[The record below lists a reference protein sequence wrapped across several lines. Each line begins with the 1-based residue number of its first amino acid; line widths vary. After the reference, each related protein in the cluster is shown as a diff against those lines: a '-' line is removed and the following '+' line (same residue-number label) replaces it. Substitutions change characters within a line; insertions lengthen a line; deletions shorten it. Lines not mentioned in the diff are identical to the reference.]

1 VSEAGTYYV
10 KVTDDYYH
18 DSGQYSITLTEGAYN
33 SNYER
38 EHNGYNGIG
47 SLLTSD
53 EKMSGQLF
61 SSSDVDFFNIV
72 ADQAGTLT
80 VQFDA
85 PTSSSLD
92 YFKVTLQDSNF
103 NTLSAIETGKDAQIS
118 AAVESAGTYWV
129 KIEDD
134 YYHDDGVYGITASLS
149 NQTGNVETEDNGYF
163 TTADEILNGR
173 AISGQLSN
181 ENDWDVF
188 AITFDETVSATL
200 SFDAPTDSSLNYYF
214 IGIYDQNYDLV
225 DYRFTGSDTTFQSDA
240 VPSGR
245 YYAAITSDEYLS
257 SSTYS
262 LTVNSSPY
270 TALNSET
277 EENGSFKTADRISF
291 NSSISGNLSSASD
304 LDFFRLATPAT
315 GSIKVTFDAATEQ
328 TAENYYLGIYNDDF
342 ELLSAKAFGGDN
354 SLSAGLSQ
362 AGTSYIGIYS
372 GSVFTNESY
381 SISVSYSQSTSN

>member
-1 VSEAGTYYV
+1 MSETEDNNTSSEADELSSGSKIDGQLSSSSDVDWFKYTATGAASLNLAFDLPTASSLDYFSIQMQKSDGTVLSGVETGQDGTLTASVSEAGTYYV

-149 NQTGNVETEDNGYF
+149 NQTGNVETEDNNTSF
-163 TTADEILNGR
+163 AADELSSGSKID
-173 AISGQLSN
+173 GQLSSSSDV
-181 ENDWDVF
+181 DWF
-188 AITFDETVSATL
+188 KYTATGAASLNLAFDL
-200 SFDAPTDSSLNYYF
+200 PTASSLDYF
-214 IGIYDQNYDLV
+214 SRGCP
-225 DYRFTGSDTTFQSDA
+225 R
-240 VPSGR
+240 
-245 YYAAITSDEYLS
+245 
-257 SSTYS
+257 
-262 LTVNSSPY
+262 
-270 TALNSET
+270 
-277 EENGSFKTADRISF
+277 
-291 NSSISGNLSSASD
+291 
-304 LDFFRLATPAT
+304 
-315 GSIKVTFDAATEQ
+315 
-328 TAENYYLGIYNDDF
+328 
-342 ELLSAKAFGGDN
+342 
-354 SLSAGLSQ
+354 
-362 AGTSYIGIYS
+362 
-372 GSVFTNESY
+372 
-381 SISVSYSQSTSN
+381 